1 MLTTVLELFSNCC
14 RGRNIEDKCVRET
27 TAESNEAIVPIRR
40 EDTTEDQVS
49 ETVTNFNS
57 LTYQSHVKS
66 LTGIKNKDFET
77 VVERLSKDCKISDH
91 LKIKMLEVKTKN
103 HPRGEHRLEGEKY
116 YAVVIKREDEL
127 DIVLSSR

>member
-1 MLTTVLELFSNCC
+1 M
-14 RGRNIEDKCVRET
+14 IET
-27 TAESNEAIVPIRR
+27 TAESNSEAIVSFV